1 MPSSGCTPSAR
12 RSEPSVDISYVPSW
26 KSWKPRCPLQSSS
39 CLLRWP
45 RPLVFSSG
53 RQSLGLFCPFLIDK
67 SLQIPLPDEN
77 FYLLLQVK
85 AFRCVMAVI
94 VVESAIFIPGP
105 LARISFQ
112 LAGEC
117 QGPFVFDLHQDLINR
132 GIQRGEVREPS
143 CRGFEAF
150 VLPFVSRSGHLS
162 PPIWSGFLLSFSLLR
177 LLLTSK

>member
-1 MPSSGCTPSAR
+1 
-12 RSEPSVDISYVPSW
+12 
-26 KSWKPRCPLQSSS
+26 
-39 CLLRWP
+39 
-45 RPLVFSSG
+45 
-53 RQSLGLFCPFLIDK
+53 
-67 SLQIPLPDEN
+67 
-77 FYLLLQVK
+77 
-85 AFRCVMAVI
+85 MAVI

-117 QGPFVFDLHQDLINR
+117 QGPFVFDLHQDLIDR

-162 PPIWSGFLLSFSLLR
+162 PSIMSGFLLSFSLPW